1 LFNVSINLLVRLAS
15 VKYTVPKTMEIGD
28 TEFSTKDISNVANEG
43 AKLSRNLPGMIGQS
57 NQNGEGG
64 KY

>member
-1 LFNVSINLLVRLAS
+1 
-15 VKYTVPKTMEIGD
+15 MEMGD

-64 KY
+64 KYWIWTV